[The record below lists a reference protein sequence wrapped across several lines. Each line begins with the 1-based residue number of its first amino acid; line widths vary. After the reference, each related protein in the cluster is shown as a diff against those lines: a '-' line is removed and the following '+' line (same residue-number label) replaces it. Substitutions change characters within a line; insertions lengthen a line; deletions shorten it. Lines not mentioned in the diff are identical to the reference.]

1 MKKLLLILLFIPLVS
16 FGQKSNDAD
25 ALKLCVALQSNNFTT
40 DAEAENAV
48 NKILSVIGVSQKPI
62 LQACSNINNAVAA
75 VFKGKR
81 YVLYDRE
88 FMNSLTRGANKYWAN
103 MFILAHEIGHHVN
116 GHSLDI
122 LLYAN
127 DIIDPKSLSVK
138 REQELEADE
147 FAGFVLT
154 KLGASFSD
162 ISNVLSNL
170 PKINNENRSTHPS
183 KDKRIAAVKKGFG
196 ESDIYNIDSKKLN
209 YSIIVSN
216 DNDLNAVWDN
226 VVNKVKEL
234 KLSSVSDPFE
244 RLEIINDDNIPEIE
258 NNSWVYGKILK
269 NDLIQYEEPQLI
281 LVQFKYDGKEMDYYN
296 DMEIAISN
304 PYFEQKIYNEAPINL
319 KKTLYKSLR
328 NEVYEFDFVFDDGY
342 SGKLKSVRF
351 GEENWDLY
359 ISLESYSDT
368 RLEIRKNIYSIF
380 INKLQTQKKLFLRLS
395 KLPHKLQFYDSE
407 NALKSLQATDFYSEL
422 IENNLSELIKTIEFD
437 LTGSSKALSF

>member
-1 MKKLLLILLFIPLVS
+1 MKKLLLLLLFIPLVS
-16 FGQKSNDAD
+16 FSQKSNDAD

-269 NDLIQYEEPQLI
+269 NDLTQYKEPQLI
-281 LVQFKYDGKEMDYYN
+281 LVQSKYDGKEMDYYS
-296 DMEIAISN
+296 DTQIAISN

-319 KKTLYKSLR
+319 KKTLYESLR
-328 NEVYEFDFVFDDGY
+328 QEVFEFDFVFDDGY
-342 SGKLKSVRF
+342 AGKLKSTKYAD
-351 GEENWDLY
+351 ENWDLY

-368 RLEIRKNIYSIF
+368 RQKIRKNIYSIF
-380 INKLQTQKKLFLRLS
+380 INKLQTQKKLYLKLS
-395 KLPHKLQFYDSE
+395 KPPYELQFYDSE
-407 NALKSLQATDFYSEL
+407 NALKSLQAKDFYSEFFK
-422 IENNLSELIKTIEFD
+422 NNLSELIKTIEFD
-437 LTGSSKALSF
+437 LTGSSKALQF